1 MILILNSGLLLR
13 NVSIGQIALA
23 RWLVARIIRKR
34 SETVAVPTDSQLM
47 NSRFPFFLAFVAFMA
62 ATLWAGADASAKF
75 NRCTDRHS
83 IAYCNVIFYG
93 R

>member
-1 MILILNSGLLLR
+1 MGGA
-13 NVSIGQIALA
+13 VSTLTFPM
-23 RWLVARIIRKR
+23 K
-34 SETVAVPTDSQLM
+34 
-47 NSRFPFFLAFVAFMA
+47 SRFPLFLAFAAFMA

>member
-1 MILILNSGLLLR
+1 MNRPTACLL
-13 NVSIGQIALA
+13 
-23 RWLVARIIRKR
+23 
-34 SETVAVPTDSQLM
+34 
-47 NSRFPFFLAFVAFMA
+47 FFGFMA

-83 IAYCNVIFYG
+83 IDYCRVIFHG

>member
-1 MILILNSGLLLR
+1 M
-13 NVSIGQIALA
+13 
-23 RWLVARIIRKR
+23 K
-34 SETVAVPTDSQLM
+34 
-47 NSRFPFFLAFVAFMA
+47 SRFPLFLAFAAFMA

-83 IAYCNVIFYG
+83 IDYCRVIFYG

>member
-1 MILILNSGLLLR
+1 
-13 NVSIGQIALA
+13 
-23 RWLVARIIRKR
+23 
-34 SETVAVPTDSQLM
+34 M
-47 NSRFPFFLAFVAFMA
+47 NSRFPFVLVFVAFMA

-75 NRCTDRHS
+75 NRCADRHS